1 MANALFDLSGK
12 VALVTGGGS
21 GLGHA
26 MARGLAEAG
35 ATVILNGRGRDKLEQ
50 AAGEFRDAALRAGL
64 AAFDVTDSAQVNDGI
79 GRAMAEHGAID
90 IVINNAGMQ
99 HRQPIEDFSDA

>member
-35 ATVILNGRGRDKLEQ
+35 ATVILNGRSRDKLERASADFR
-50 AAGEFRDAALRAGL
+50 AAGLRAGI
-64 AAFDVTDSAQVNDGI
+64 APFDVTQSQQVNDGI
-79 GRAMAEHGAID
+79 AAATAQHGAID
-90 IVINNAGMQ
+90 ILINNAGMQ
-99 HRQPIEDFSDA
+99 HRKPI